1 MRDQEKRP
9 GELLKQLRETLGYN
23 LEDWATIFD
32 TEAVIV
38 EAIESGGEI
47 PHDFLTG
54 LLQWLLEGLKH
65 PQNPTHIFPDGWEED
80 LPHAIETLLDA
91 IKRKDALL
99 KDLQEA
105 CDIQKQIIDYNKEQ
119 SKENQERMLGYLET
133 ITQKNDQIK
142 TLEEVQKTEQKI
154 DKKIIHLT
162 VINKVTLI
170 VFFVLLASG
179 ILFYQVDQAK
189 PMYPIAQRV
198 KPMVWDDGALTIKL
212 PVLKRNQKTEASV
225 AFLEPQPKTVKTLTH
240 KNALKPSPAKSSQ
253 ILSKKV
259 DLTTTKPIGLNKDLA
274 NLLANNTER
283 NNHLVEKYSSPE
295 GKTILRF
302 NNPDQKRM
310 VIVINNHRQ
319 EEIHRDTIK
328 TKHHLLDTEKFTP
341 GVYNYWIY
349 FGQDKNYTH
358 TGEVV
363 IDLQK

>member
-23 LEDWATIFD
+23 LEDWAIIFD

-38 EAIESGGEI
+38 EAIESGSEI

-65 PQNPTHIFPDGWEED
+65 PQNPTHIFPDGWEEN

-91 IKRKDALL
+91 IKQKDALL

-105 CDIQKQIIDYNKEQ
+105 CDIQKQIIDYNKKQ

-142 TLEEVQKTEQKI
+142 TLEETQKVGQKTN
-154 DKKIIHLT
+154 KKIIHLT

-170 VFFVLLASG
+170 VFFALIASG

-189 PMYPIAQRV
+189 PTQQVAKRV
-198 KPMVWDDGALTIKL
+198 KPMMWDDGALAIKL
-212 PVLKRNQKTEASV
+212 PVLKRNQQTKASV
-225 AFLEPQPKTVKTLTH
+225 ALLEPQPKVVKTLTH
-240 KNALKPSPAKSSQ
+240 KNALKPSEA
-253 ILSKKV
+253 LSKKV
-259 DLTTTKPIGLNKDLA
+259 DLTTSKPTRLNESLQLLLDNDLVS
-274 NLLANNTER
+274 R
-283 NNHLVEKYSSPE
+283 SRLVEKYTSPE

-302 NNPDQKRM
+302 NNPDEKPM
-310 VIVINNHRQ
+310 IIILNNSLQ
-319 EEIHRDTIK
+319 EEVHRDT
-328 TKHHLLDTEKFTP
+328 TEHKHYILDTEKFTP
-341 GVYNYWIY
+341 GKYYYWIY
-349 FGQDKNYTH
+349 FDQDQSNKH
-358 TGEVV
+358 SGDVV
-363 IDLQK
+363 ISQKK